1 MDDAE
6 VTVPANVKKVLFCS
20 GKVYFDLL
28 DKKVKEN
35 RSDVAIV
42 RLEQIY
48 PLPYKQLDV
57 LNKKYHNATW
67 FWVQEEPL
75 NMGAA
80 SFLKMNLGGINF
92 GIISRKP
99 SAATATGYAKIHT
112 KEQSEIIEIAFSV

>member
-1 MDDAE
+1 
-6 VTVPANVKKVLFCS
+6 LFCS
-20 GKVYFDLL
+20 GKVYNDLL